1 MNEDAGTVTVCV
13 TKDKITAIPITV
25 LLTAHES
32 TPISAVGMS
41 NGYLYT
47 VSYLSNLDA
56 LGQKNVPLLV
66 KISVVHESDY

>member
-13 TKDKITAIPITV
+13 TKDKVTALPITI
-25 LLTAHES
+25 LLIAHES

-47 VSYLSNLDA
+47 VSYLSNPDTFGTEECA
-56 LGQKNVPLLV
+56 SIN
-66 KISVVHESDY
+66 